1 MAQIKCIMMQRD
13 ETRLLEPWLR
23 YHGYLF
29 GYRNLTV
36 IDHGSSV
43 PAVHDVLE
51 RYGALGVTVERLDL
65 SPRHF
70 FDKGMHVARVIRALD
85 DGEAYDFA
93 MPLDC
98 DEFVAVFNEDGL
110 SSRREAIHAA
120 FDALIGEQ
128 RALSVEMSP
137 TNVIGRP
144 GWFATGIGNKT
155 FLPRGSV
162 MDVDVGFHTIRS
174 RLAEGRRDTPFCYL
188 HFRNKPF
195 AAFLYHARQK
205 LELRVDIDDPAALW
219 AYRGDGSHLVPY
231 LFMSEAEYEAA
242 FDDVVSF
249 YAPDFLRL
257 AAGLAIDAA
266 LFGVAFETI
275 DELSQVKF
283 PGWESEVFDGA
294 AYIRANPDVGA
305 AGLDPLYH
313 YLRYGWR
320 EPRPLH

>member
-1 MAQIKCIMMQRD
+1 MMQRD

-43 PAVHDVLE
+43 PAVHDVLD
-51 RYGALGVTVERLDL
+51 RYGALGVTVERLDS

-70 FDKGMHVARVIRALD
+70 FDKGVHVARVIRALD
-85 DGEAYDFA
+85 VGEAYDFA
-93 MPLDC
+93 LPLDC
-98 DEFVAVFNEDGL
+98 DEFVTVFNEDGL
-110 SSRREAIHAA
+110 SSGRESIGAA

-128 RALSVEMSP
+128 RALAVEMSP
-137 TNVIGRP
+137 TNVISRP
-144 GWFATGIGNKT
+144 GWFAAAIASKT

-174 RLAEGRRDTPFCYL
+174 RLAEGRRSTPFCYL

-205 LELRVDIDDPAALW
+205 LESRVDIDDPAALW

-231 LFMSEAEYEAA
+231 LFMSEAEYDAA
-242 FDDVVSF
+242 FDDIASL

-266 LFGVAFETI
+266 LFGAAFETI
-275 DELSQVKF
+275 DESLQVKF
-283 PGWESEVFDGA
+283 PGLPSQTFDGA
-294 AYIRANPDVGA
+294 AYLRANADVAA
-305 AGLDPLYH
+305 AGLHPLH
-313 YLRYGWR
+313 HFLRYGWNEAR
-320 EPRPLH
+320 DLR